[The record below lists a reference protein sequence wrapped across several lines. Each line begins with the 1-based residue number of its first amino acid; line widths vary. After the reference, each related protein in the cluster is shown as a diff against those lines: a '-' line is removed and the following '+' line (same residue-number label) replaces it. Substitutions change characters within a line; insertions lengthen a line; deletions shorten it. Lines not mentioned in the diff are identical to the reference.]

1 MYNIKKKNKIIYKIY
16 NKLRKDKKFFF
27 TISISYGIDSNL
39 VKKIIKIINKN
50 ILEININHNYERIE
64 KKIYNKKNKK
74 NIFKIKIKKNKNIE
88 KLFKFYR
95 FKKIKNI
102 CIKKIVNI
110 WICQEFDEIFESF
123 LIQVLKNKLFLQ
135 TKREKINRNVI
146 KKIKPINMLK
156 KKYIKLYSIKNKK
169 KWIEE
174 KNNIKFKNLRNK
186 LRINIIN
193 NLNINLKNLKEMWL
207 RGLKCSPAKGKFL
220 KESRVRI
227 PSSLKKQ

>member
-16 NKLRKDKKFFF
+16 NKLKKDKKFFF
-27 TISISYGIDSNL
+27 TISISYGVDSNL
-39 VKKIIKIINKN
+39 VKNMIKIINKN
-50 ILEININHNYERIE
+50 ILEININHNYEKIE
-64 KKIYNKKNKK
+64 EKIYNKKSKK
-74 NIFKIKIKKNKNIE
+74 NVFKIKTKKNKNIE

-95 FKKIKNI
+95 FKKIKNL

-110 WICQEFDEIFESF
+110 WICQEFNEIFENF
-123 LIQVLKNKLFLQ
+123 LIQILKNKLFLQ
-135 TKREKINRNVI
+135 IKKEKIKKNVI
-146 KKIKPINMLK
+146 KKIKPINILK

-186 LRINIIN
+186 LRINTIN

-227 PSSLKKQ
+227 PSSLKK